1 MNTHHSASPALQGGE
16 RQHQSHAARQVAP
29 RDGRNEPAAS
39 AASQAAALALDDV
52 RLMRYARHILLDELG
67 IEGQER
73 LLAARVLIVGAGG
86 LGSPAALYLAAA
98 GVGHLVLV
106 DDDVVE
112 LSNLQRQILHG
123 VAGLGRP
130 KAESGRDA
138 LLALNPDVAV
148 QALVERLDEARLRTL
163 AGQADLVLDCTD
175 NFATRHAINR
185 ACVATATPLVSGAA
199 IKFSGQISVYDFRDP
214 QSPCYHCLFPAADDV
229 EELRCATT
237 GVLGP
242 LVGMV
247 GSVQA
252 AEALKLLTGMG
263 EPLVGR
269 LLSVDALRMQWHT
282 IRFRRDPACPVCAR
296 RAPAAAASPGD

>member
-1 MNTHHSASPALQGGE
+1 MVVSP
-16 RQHQSHAARQVAP
+16 
-29 RDGRNEPAAS
+29 
-39 AASQAAALALDDV
+39 LDDA

-86 LGSPAALYLAAA
+86 LGSPVALYLAAA
-98 GVGHLVLV
+98 GVGHIILA

-112 LSNLQRQILHG
+112 LSNLQRQILHDMG
-123 VAGLGRP
+123 SLGRP

-138 LLALNPDVAV
+138 LAALNPDVRVEAR
-148 QALVERLDEARLRTL
+148 VERLDDMRLATL
-163 AGQADLVLDCTD
+163 AGDVDLVLDCTD

-185 ACVATATPLVSGAA
+185 ACVAALRPLVSGAA
-199 IKFSGQISVYDFRDP
+199 IRFSGQVSVYDARDP
-214 QSPCYHCLFPAADDV
+214 ASPCYHCLFPESDPVSEA
-229 EELRCATT
+229 RCATT

-242 LVGMV
+242 LLGMV

-252 AEALKLLTGMG
+252 AEAIKLIAGIGAPLT
-263 EPLVGR
+263 GR

-282 IRFRRDPACPVCAR
+282 VHFRRDPDCPVCGR
-296 RAPAAAASPGD
+296 RPPAAAGCSGG